1 MIVVEQSR
9 IEVMRIVRD
18 HTVDMVET
26 LTKHAPEGR
35 FDFPLSHTDLT

>member
-9 IEVMRIVRD
+9 IAVMRIARD

-26 LTKHAPEGR
+26 LTKNAAEGC
-35 FDFPLSHTDLT
+35 FDLPLSHTDLT

>member
-9 IEVMRIVRD
+9 IAVLRIERD

>member
-9 IEVMRIVRD
+9 IAVMRIAHD

-26 LTKHAPEGR
+26 LATYAREGC
-35 FDFPLSHTDLT
+35 FDFPLSHTDQT

>member
-1 MIVVEQSR
+1 MTVVEQSGIAVLR
-9 IEVMRIVRD
+9 IERD

>member
-9 IEVMRIVRD
+9 IAVMRIARD

-26 LTKHAPEGR
+26 LPNYAPKGCL
-35 FDFPLSHTDLT
+35 DFPLSYSDLA